1 MKTLEIRRHSLRN
14 RAHPDLSE
22 EGIMLANLTG
32 QLMGKF
38 DRVLASPL
46 PRAIQTAEAMG
57 YPVDETVELLS
68 TTGDAVDMECP
79 WPASFAEYAA
89 ASRQNGPTTRYA
101 QRLADFYV
109 KLVESLPE
117 GGAAL
122 VVNHGGVVELSA
134 IACLPTADYDSMGD
148 YIDYCEGVRLTW
160 EEGKYTS
167 VEVLRV

>member
-1 MKTLEIRRHSLRN
+1 MKTIEIRRHSIRN
-14 RAHPDLSE
+14 RAQADLSE
-22 EGIMLANLTG
+22 EGLVLANMVGLE
-32 QLMGKF
+32 MGNF

-46 PRAIQTAEAMG
+46 LRAIQTAEAMG
-57 YPVDETVELLS
+57 YPVDEIVELLAS
-68 TTGDAVDMECP
+68 TGNAVEIECP

-89 ASRQNGPTTRYA
+89 AFHKNGSTARYA
-101 QRLADFYV
+101 QRLADFYG

-134 IACLPTADYDSMGD
+134 IACLPIADYAAMGD

-160 EEGKYTS
+160 EDGKFTS
-167 VEVLRV
+167 VQVLRV

>member
-14 RAHPDLSE
+14 RTQPDLSE
-22 EGIMLANLTG
+22 QGLVLANMVGLEMG
-32 QLMGKF
+32 QF

-57 YPVDETVELLS
+57 YPVHETVELLAS
-68 TTGDAVDMECP
+68 MGDSVDMECP
-79 WPASFAEYAA
+79 WPASFDEYAA

-101 QRLADFYV
+101 QRLADFYD

-117 GGAAL
+117 GGAVL

-134 IACLPTADYDSMGD
+134 IACLPTADFAAMGD

-160 EEGKYTS
+160 EDGKFTS
-167 VEVLRV
+167 VQVLRV

>member
-1 MKTLEIRRHSLRN
+1 MKTIEIRRHSLRN
-14 RAHPDLSE
+14 RAQPDLSE

-57 YPVDETVELLS
+57 YPVDETVELLAS
-68 TTGDAVDMECP
+68 MGDAVDMECP
-79 WPASFAEYAA
+79 WPASFAQYAA
-89 ASRQNGPTTRYA
+89 ASRQNGPTTRYV

-117 GGAAL
+117 AGAAL

-134 IACLPTADYDSMGD
+134 IACLPTADFAALGD

-160 EEGKYTS
+160 EDGKFIDLQ
-167 VEVLRV
+167 VLRV

>member
-14 RAHPDLSE
+14 RALPDLSE
-22 EGIMLANLTG
+22 EGIMLANLIG

-38 DRVLASPL
+38 DRVLTSPL

-57 YPVDETVELLS
+57 YTVDETVELLA
-68 TTGDAVDMECP
+68 TTGDAVEMECP

-89 ASRQNGPTTRYA
+89 VFHQNGPTAHYA

-134 IACLPTADYDSMGD
+134 VGCFPSADFAALGD

-160 EEGKYTS
+160 DNGKFVS
-167 VEVLRV
+167 LEVLRV

>member
-14 RAHPDLSE
+14 RAMPDLSE
-22 EGIMLANLTG
+22 EGIALARLVG
-32 QLMGKF
+32 QDMGKF
-38 DRVLASPL
+38 DRVVTSPL

-57 YPVDETVELLS
+57 FQVDETVELLS
-68 TTGDAVDMECP
+68 TTTDPVEAECP

-101 QRLADFYV
+101 QRLAAFYV

-122 VVNHGGVVELSA
+122 AVNHGGVVELSA
-134 IACLPTADYDSMGD
+134 IGCFPSADYAALGN
-148 YIDYCEGVRLTW
+148 YVDYCEGVRMAW
-160 EEGKYTS
+160 EDGKFRS
-167 VEVLRV
+167 VQVLRV

>member
-1 MKTLEIRRHSLRN
+1 
-14 RAHPDLSE
+14 
-22 EGIMLANLTG
+22 
-32 QLMGKF
+32 
-38 DRVLASPL
+38 
-46 PRAIQTAEAMG
+46 MG
-57 YPVDETVELLS
+57 YPVDETVELLAS
-68 TTGDAVDMECP
+68 MGDAVDLECP
-79 WPASFAEYAA
+79 WPASFGEYAA

-134 IACLPTADYDSMGD
+134 IACFPSADYDTLGD

-160 EEGKYTS
+160 EDGKFTS
-167 VEVLRV
+167 VRVLRV

>member
-14 RAHPDLSE
+14 RAQPDLSE
-22 EGIMLANLTG
+22 QGLVLANMVGLGMG
-32 QLMGKF
+32 QF
-38 DRVLASPL
+38 DRVIASSL

-57 YPVDETVELLS
+57 YPVDETVELLAS
-68 TTGDAVDMECP
+68 MGDSVDLECP

-101 QRLADFYV
+101 QRLADFYD

-134 IACLPTADYDSMGD
+134 IACFPTGDFAAMGN

-160 EEGKYTS
+160 EDGKFTS
-167 VEVLRV
+167 VQVLRV

>member
-14 RAHPDLSE
+14 RALPDLSE
-22 EGIMLANLTG
+22 EGVMLANLVG

-57 YPVDETVELLS
+57 YRVDETAELLAS
-68 TTGDAVDMECP
+68 TGDAVEMECP
-79 WPASFAEYAA
+79 WPASFGEYAA
-89 ASRQNGPTTRYA
+89 AFRQNGPTTRCA

-134 IACLPTADYDSMGD
+134 IGCFPSADYDALGD

-160 EEGKYTS
+160 EDGQFVS
-167 VEVLRV
+167 VQVLRV

>member
-1 MKTLEIRRHSLRN
+1 MKTLEIRRHSLRD
-14 RAHPDLSE
+14 RAQPDLSE
-22 EGIMLANLTG
+22 EGLALANLLG
-32 QLMGKF
+32 LEMGKF

-57 YPVDETVELLS
+57 YPVDETVELLAS
-68 TTGDAVDMECP
+68 MGDSVDMECP
-79 WPASFAEYAA
+79 WPASFDEYAA

-134 IACLPTADYDSMGD
+134 IACLPTADFAAMGD

-160 EEGKYTS
+160 ENGKFIDLQ
-167 VEVLRV
+167 VLRV

>member
-14 RAHPDLSE
+14 LAQPNLSE

-32 QLMGKF
+32 QLMGQF
-38 DRVLASPL
+38 ERVITSPL

-57 YPVDETVELLS
+57 YLVDETVELLAS
-68 TTGDAVDMECP
+68 MGDAVDMECP

-89 ASRQNGPTTRYA
+89 ASRQNGPTARYA

-109 KLVESLPE
+109 KLAESLPE
-117 GGAAL
+117 GGRAL

-134 IACLPTADYDSMGD
+134 IACLPTADFTALGEHVS
-148 YIDYCEGVRLTW
+148 YCEGVRLTW
-160 EEGKYTS
+160 ADGKFTS
-167 VEVLRV
+167 VQVLRV